1 MSFSLTSKDYVE
13 YLRKFHERLKED
25 KEYITDLDL
34 ATGDGDHWT
43 NMNMGME
50 KIIVQADELEQ
61 MPLSDLFKK
70 IGMTMMSV
78 IGGSSGILYGGAYMA
93 AASVLKDAKGLD
105 RDTLAGVWDAM
116 LTDMM
121 KRGKSQPGEKT
132 MLDALAP
139 AVKELHE
146 QIVSDA
152 TDQRLLEAV
161 AEAARNGAEATR
173 DMPATKGRAS
183 YQANK
188 AVGHLDPGAVT
199 MAYQIEALCA
209 HIRQLLKEGG
219 GTGGRK

>member
-1 MSFSLTSKDYVE
+1 MSFSLTSKDYIE
-13 YLRKFHERLKED
+13 YLKKFHARLQED
-25 KEYITDLDL
+25 REYITRLDQ
-34 ATGDGDHWT
+34 ATGDGDHWA

-50 KIIVQADELEQ
+50 KLLLQADDLSVL
-61 MPLSDLFKK
+61 PLPDLFKK

-78 IGGSSGILYGGAYMA
+78 IGGSSGILYGGAYL
-93 AASVLKDAKGLD
+93 AASAVLKDAGGLD
-105 RDTLAGVWDAM
+105 RDNLAAVWDAM

-139 AVKELHE
+139 AVKELHQ
-146 QIVSDA
+146 QITDDA

-161 AEAARNGAEATR
+161 AEAAKEGAEATR
-173 DMPATKGRAS
+173 AMAATKGRAS
-183 YQANK
+183 YQTNK

-199 MAYQIEALCA
+199 MAYQIETLCA

-219 GTGGRK
+219 GTDGRK